1 MAGRHQEKTMPHL
14 SQRFPSS
21 LRWLAGAAL
30 ALLLA
35 SPLAA
40 YTIYLKNGQTIQAK
54 GKYRIQNGKALIVL
68 SNGTQSSI
76 NASEIDV
83 ARTDAENKSDY
94 GGNAVILDQGTPG
107 KDQAATPPPQKKLS
121 DLIASR
127 QAARELPGARRDMP
141 VKEAPKGPSKTK
153 AGYNDL
159 SVAAHRPYGQADVL
173 AELQQFFHGQGID
186 DVEIYAGT
194 QGEHPLIE
202 VTTASEGSVFRA
214 LSIAANALLHVRDR
228 FPNKVAAFELVM
240 MTPTRER
247 AGQFLLLPDMAS
259 DLVAKKVE
267 PTAFYVQNV
276 QF

>member
-1 MAGRHQEKTMPHL
+1 MRHPY
-14 SQRFPSS
+14 QRFPSS
-21 LRWLAGAAL
+21 LRWLVGAAL
-30 ALLLA
+30 SLLLA

-40 YTIYLKNGQTIQAK
+40 YTIYLKDGQTIQAK
-54 GKYRIQNGKALIVL
+54 GKYRIENGKAFIVL
-68 SNGTQSSI
+68 ANGTRSSI

-94 GGNAVILDQGTPG
+94 GGNAVILDQGVAG
-107 KDQAATPPPQKKLS
+107 KPAPTPPPKKKLS

-127 QAARELPGARRDMP
+127 QAARELPGARRDTP
-141 VKEAPKGPSKTK
+141 VKEAPKGSSKTK
-153 AGYNDL
+153 AGFNDL
-159 SVAAHRPYGQADVL
+159 SVLARRPYGQADIL

-186 DVEIYAGT
+186 DVEVYAGT
-194 QGEHPLIE
+194 QGDRPLIE
-202 VTTASEGSVFRA
+202 VATASEGSVFRA

-228 FPNKVAAFELVM
+228 FPNKVSAFELVM

-247 AGQFLLLPDMAS
+247 AGQFVLLPDMAS

-267 PTAFYVQNV
+267 PTAFYVANV